1 VGYQEEALTN
11 GAQGVGLQPGAAVQ
25 EERLAE
31 LLDLV
36 LDLNPFQRGR
46 VDALGLGKRPSLTE
60 LRPLTKRDL
69 VADQEAHPPYGT
81 NLTYPLN
88 EYTQVFQTSGT
99 TAHPLRVLE
108 TADDW
113 MWWRE
118 RFANTMRAAG
128 LDGSDRVALAFSFG
142 PHVQFW
148 AAKEGLQDIGA
159 LGISLGGMGSVQRLQ
174 TLAEVE
180 ATTLWCTPTY
190 ALHLLEVAVEQRLE
204 SSFETLE
211 RVMCTG
217 EPGGSLPGVR
227 SRIEQGMGVVCVD
240 HAGLTEAG
248 PFGEPCPEGHGLHVD
263 ENEFICEILD
273 EDLNPTAQGERGELV
288 ITPLGLTGFPA
299 LRYRTGDSVIATEER
314 CPAGHEGRWL
324 PGGIVGRTDDMVVIR
339 GMNVYPSAI
348 EESVRQFSSTGE
360 FRITF
365 YTERSG
371 MDEVKLE
378 VELTDGADARRLQET
393 MRQQLGLRV
402 RVVPIA
408 PGILPRQTGKSR
420 RVVDDRS
427 PRWVES

>member
-1 VGYQEEALTN
+1 MADG
-11 GAQGVGLQPGAAVQ
+11 QGVGVQPAAAASD
-25 EERLAE
+25 ERVGE

-36 LDLNPFQRGR
+36 LDRNPFQRGR
-46 VDALGLGKRPSLTE
+46 VEALELGKRPSLTE

-69 VADQEAHPPYGT
+69 VADQERHPPFGT
-81 NLTYPLN
+81 NLTYPL
-88 EYTQVFQTSGT
+88 ESYTQLFQTSGT

-108 TADDW
+108 TAEDW
-113 MWWRE
+113 AWWRE
-118 RFANTMRAAG
+118 RFANTLTVAG
-128 LDGSDRVALAFSFG
+128 MDSSDRVALAFSFG

-148 AAKEGLQDIGA
+148 AAKEGLQEIGA
-159 LGISLGGMGSVQRLQ
+159 MGVSLGGMGSVQRLQ
-174 TLAEVE
+174 TIAEVE

-190 ALHLLEVAVEQRLE
+190 ALHLLEVALEQRLE
-204 SSFETLE
+204 STLE
-211 RVMCTG
+211 SIGRVLCTG

-227 SRIEQGMGVVCVD
+227 SRIEEGFGAACID

-248 PFGEPCPEGHGLHVD
+248 PFGDPCVEGHGLHVD
-263 ENEFICEILD
+263 ESEFICEILD
-273 EDLNPTAQGERGELV
+273 QDLSLTPQGERGELV

-299 LRYRTGDSVIATEER
+299 LRYRTGDSVIATDEQ
-314 CPAGHEGRWL
+314 CPAGHAGRWL
-324 PGGIVGRTDDMVVIR
+324 PGGIVGRTDDMVVVR

-348 EESVRQFSSTGE
+348 EEAVRQVSSTGE

-378 VELTDGADARRLQET
+378 VELTEGTDARRLQES

-408 PGILPRQTGKSR
+408 PGVLPRQTGKSR
-420 RVVDDRS
+420 RVVDERS
-427 PRWVES
+427 PRWVAS

>member
-1 VGYQEEALTN
+1 MTAAG
-11 GAQGVGLQPGAAVQ
+11 QGVGVQPGAARQ

-31 LLDLV
+31 LFDAV
-36 LDLNPFQRGR
+36 LESNPFQRGR
-46 VDALGLGKRPSLTE
+46 VEELGLGDRPSLSE

-69 VADQEAHPPYGT
+69 VTDQERHPPFGT
-81 NLTYPLN
+81 NLTYPL
-88 EYTQVFQTSGT
+88 ERYTQLFQTSGT

-108 TADDW
+108 TAEDW
-113 MWWRE
+113 NWWRQ
-118 RFANTMRAAG
+118 RFAYTMAAAG
-128 LDGSDRVALAFSFG
+128 LDSSDRVALAFSFG

-148 AAKEGLQDIGA
+148 AAKEGLQEIGA
-159 LGISLGGMGSVQRLQ
+159 MGVSMGGMGSVQRLQ
-174 TLAEVE
+174 TIAELE

-204 SSFETLE
+204 STLE
-211 RVMCTG
+211 SVERVLCTG
-217 EPGGSLPGVR
+217 EPGGSLPGLR
-227 SRIEQGMGVVCVD
+227 SRIEEGVGAVCID

-248 PFGEPCPEGHGLHVD
+248 PFGDPCVEGHGLHVD
-263 ENEFICEILD
+263 ETEFICEILD
-273 EDLNPTAQGERGELV
+273 EDLSPTPQGERGELV
-288 ITPLGLTGFPA
+288 ITPLRLTGFPA
-299 LRYRTGDSVIATEER
+299 IRYRTGDSVIATDER
-314 CPAGHEGRWL
+314 CPAGHAGRWL
-324 PGGIVGRTDDMVVIR
+324 PGGIVGRTDDMVVVR

-348 EESVRQFSSTGE
+348 EEAVRQVSTSGE

-378 VELTDGADARRLQET
+378 VELTDGPDARRLQER

-420 RVVDDRS
+420 RVVDERT
-427 PRWVES
+427 PRWVAS

>member
-1 VGYQEEALTN
+1 VGDQEEALTN

-31 LLDLV
+31 LLELV
-36 LDLNPFQRGR
+36 LDRNPFQRGR
-46 VDALGLGKRPSLTE
+46 VEALGLGERPSLSE

-81 NLTYPLN
+81 NLTYPLA

-113 MWWRE
+113 KWWRE
-118 RFANTMRAAG
+118 RFANTMRVAG

-148 AAKEGLQDIGA
+148 AAKEGLQDVGA

-174 TLAEVE
+174 TLGEVE

-204 SSFETLE
+204 SSFATLE

-227 SRIEQGMGVVCVD
+227 SRIEEGMGVVCID

-263 ENEFICEILD
+263 ESEFICEILD
-273 EDLNPTAQGERGELV
+273 DDLNPTAQGERGELV
-288 ITPLGLTGFPA
+288 ITPVRLTGFPA
-299 LRYRTGDSVIATEER
+299 LRYRTGDSVIATDER

-378 VELTDGADARRLQET
+378 VELTDGTDARRLQET

-420 RVVDDRS
+420 RVVDERS

>member
-1 VGYQEEALTN
+1 MTN

-31 LLDLV
+31 LLELV
-36 LDLNPFQRGR
+36 LDRNPFQRGR
-46 VDALGLGKRPSLTE
+46 VEALGLGERPSLTD

-81 NLTYPLN
+81 NLTYPLS
-88 EYTQVFQTSGT
+88 EYTQAFQTSGT

-113 MWWRE
+113 KWWRE
-118 RFANTMRAAG
+118 RFANTMRVAG

-204 SSFETLE
+204 SSFESLE

-227 SRIEQGMGVVCVD
+227 SRIEEGMGVVCID

-263 ENEFICEILD
+263 ESEFICEILD

-288 ITPLGLTGFPA
+288 ITPLRLTGFPA

-314 CPAGHEGRWL
+314 CPEGHEGRWL

-378 VELTDGADARRLQET
+378 VELTDGTDARRLQET

-420 RVVDDRS
+420 RVVDERS

>member
-1 VGYQEEALTN
+1 MRDQEEALTTS
-11 GAQGVGLQPGAAVQ
+11 GQGVDVQPGAIDQ
-25 EERLAE
+25 SERLGE
-31 LLDLV
+31 LLELV
-36 LDLNPFQRGR
+36 LDRNPFQRGR
-46 VDALGLGKRPSLTE
+46 VESLELGDPPSLTE

-69 VADQEAHPPYGT
+69 VADQESHPPFGT
-81 NLTYPLN
+81 NLTYPLDR
-88 EYTQVFQTSGT
+88 YTQVFQTSGT

-108 TADDW
+108 TAEDW
-113 MWWRE
+113 EWWRE
-118 RFANTMRAAG
+118 RFANTIRIAG
-128 LDGSDRVALAFSFG
+128 IDIGDRVALAFSFG

-148 AAKEGLQDIGA
+148 AAKEGLQEVGA

-174 TLAEVE
+174 TIAEVQ
-180 ATTLWCTPTY
+180 ATALWCTPTY
-190 ALHLLEVAVEQRLE
+190 ALHLIEVAVEQRLE
-204 SSFETLE
+204 SAFYSLE
-211 RVMCTG
+211 RVLCTG

-227 SRIEQGMGVVCVD
+227 TRIEDGLGAAVID

-248 PFGEPCPEGHGLHVD
+248 PFGDPCPEGHGLHID
-263 ENEFICEILD
+263 ENQFVCEILD
-273 EDLNPTAQGERGELV
+273 EDMNPTAQGERGELV
-288 ITPLGLTGFPA
+288 ITPLRLTGFPA

-324 PGGIVGRTDDMVVIR
+324 PGGIVGRTDDMVVVR

-348 EESVRQFSSTGE
+348 EEAVRQVSSSGE

-378 VELTDGADARRLQET
+378 VELTEGTDARRLQET

-420 RVVDDRS
+420 RVVDERS
-427 PRWVES
+427 PRWVAS

>member
-1 VGYQEEALTN
+1 LTN
-11 GAQGVGLQPGAAVQ
+11 GGQGVGLHPGAAVQ
-25 EERLAE
+25 EKRLAE
-31 LLDLV
+31 LLELV
-36 LDLNPFQRGR
+36 LDRNPFQRGR
-46 VDALGLGKRPSLTE
+46 VEALGLGERPGMTE

-69 VADQEAHPPYGT
+69 VADQEAHPPFGT
-81 NLTYPLN
+81 NLTYPLD

-113 MWWRE
+113 SWWRQ
-118 RFANTMRAAG
+118 RFANTLRVAG
-128 LDGSDRVALAFSFG
+128 LDSSDRVALAFSFG

-148 AAKEGLQDIGA
+148 AAKEGLQEIGA

-174 TLAEVE
+174 TIAEVE

-204 SSFETLE
+204 SAFDSLAY
-211 RVMCTG
+211 VLCTG
-217 EPGGSLPGVR
+217 EPGGSLLGVR
-227 SRIEQGMGVVCVD
+227 SRIEEGLGVVCID

-248 PFGEPCPEGHGLHVD
+248 PFGDPCPDGHGLHVD
-263 ENEFICEILD
+263 ENDFICEVLD
-273 EDLNPTAQGERGELV
+273 EDLNTTAQGERGELV
-288 ITPLGLTGFPA
+288 ITPLRLSGFPA
-299 LRYRTGDSVIATEER
+299 LRYRTGDSVIATDER

-348 EESVRQFSSTGE
+348 EESVRRVSSTGE

-378 VELTDGADARRLQET
+378 VELTDGTDARRLQET

-420 RVVDDRS
+420 RVVDERT
-427 PRWVES
+427 PRWTEP